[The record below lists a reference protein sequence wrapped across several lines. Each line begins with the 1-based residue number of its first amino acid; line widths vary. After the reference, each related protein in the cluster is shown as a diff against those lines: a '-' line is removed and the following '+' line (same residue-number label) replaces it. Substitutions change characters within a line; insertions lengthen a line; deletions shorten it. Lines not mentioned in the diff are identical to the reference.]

1 MFLIGGVFV
10 FFSGFIYF
18 LFMAAWL
25 NLFLLLGHLVIIT
38 RIAGAIALIIAVINI
53 KDFFFFQKGISLS
66 ISEKAKPKLFERMRN
81 LLKSPSSASMITG
94 TIVLAVAA
102 NTYELLCTAGFPMV
116 FTRVLTLNNLSTL
129 QYYLYLILYNIV
141 YVIPLIA
148 IVLIFT
154 VTLGTKKLTEWQGRI
169 LKLVSGLMMFLLGL
183 ILVIKPAL
191 LNNVFIA
198 VGVLVISL
206 ILAGIIIVL
215 TKKHYSA

>member
-1 MFLIGGVFV
+1 
-10 FFSGFIYF
+10 
-18 LFMAAWL
+18 
-25 NLFLLLGHLVIIT
+25 
-38 RIAGAIALIIAVINI
+38 
-53 KDFFFFQKGISLS
+53 
-66 ISEKAKPKLFERMRN
+66 
-81 LLKSPSSASMITG
+81 
-94 TIVLAVAA
+94 
-102 NTYELLCTAGFPMV
+102 
-116 FTRVLTLNNLSTL
+116 
-129 QYYLYLILYNIV
+129 
-141 YVIPLIA
+141 LIA

-154 VTLGTKKLTEWQGRI
+154 ITLGTKKLTEWQGRI